1 MKIKY
6 KRTERRFF
14 TTQCWEEK
22 RVLSMSDLLLVIVPS
37 KIATICP
44 GQLSVTL
51 LMVNIMALLW
61 PGCQQTGYSATLK
74 QVLKQD
80 LIRI

>member
-37 KIATICP
+37 RIATICP

-51 LMVNIMALLW
+51 LMVNIGLGWAG
-61 PGCQQTGYSATLK
+61 PGSDSGQAVFSPETT
-74 QVLKQD
+74 D
-80 LIRI
+80 RF